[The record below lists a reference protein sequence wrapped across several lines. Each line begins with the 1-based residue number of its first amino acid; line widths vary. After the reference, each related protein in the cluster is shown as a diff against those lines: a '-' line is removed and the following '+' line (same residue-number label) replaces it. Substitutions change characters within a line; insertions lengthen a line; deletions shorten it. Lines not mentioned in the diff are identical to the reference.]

1 MLPPRVLCYGTD
13 VPLPARVPL
22 RAGPLSLFWE
32 AGDLRAI
39 RLGGAE
45 VLRRV
50 YVAIRDR
57 NWGTVAPILSNV
69 VMDVGDAAF
78 RIRFDVENRQGEIHF
93 AWRGEITGAAD
104 GAIRYSMAGVA
115 HSTFWRNRIGFC
127 VLHGA
132 EAAGAAA
139 RVTHVDGTTEQGTL
153 PVDVVPHQPVRPF
166 ADMTGMSH
174 EVAPGVWAELRFA
187 GETFEME
194 DQRNWTDA
202 SYKTFG
208 TPLRLP
214 YPVEVQAGAR
224 VQQAI
229 TLMLRDER
237 PGPHAVLAD
246 GLNHP
251 PAAPTLTVD
260 AAAPAAP
267 LPRLGLGVASHGAP
281 LAAREIE
288 RLRALQLDHLRAD
301 LRLGEPDWEAAL
313 HRASDD
319 ATAVGVSLH
328 LALFLS
334 AAGAGQELAP
344 LRRALAARRPP
355 VSAFLIYPSR
365 EQFGGGA
372 PMAEIVAAARLHLT
386 DGLNRRPAARLVAGT
401 NADAIFLA
409 RNLPPLDQVDAL
421 TFAIHPQEHAFDN
434 ASLAETLR
442 TQATVVASARR
453 LGRGLPVLV
462 SPVTLKRRFNP
473 HATAAE
479 PPDDPNRLPGMLP
492 PAVDARQMSL
502 FAAGWTAGSLKYL
515 ALGGATNI
523 TYYETT
529 GWRGVMETAAGS
541 PAPPFAGLGG
551 CVFPLYHV
559 LADVAEFAGG
569 AVMALRPSDA
579 LTVDG
584 LALRKDGRL
593 RVLAANLTAEPQI
606 VTLRGLPA
614 AVSTRMLD
622 AGNAEAAMR
631 APEAYRADAETA
643 LATAD
648 GCLTLTLPPCALIR
662 VDGRVPAGC
671 C

>member
-1 MLPPRVLCYGTD
+1 MLPPRVLCYGKD
-13 VPLPARVPL
+13 EPLPERVPL

-32 AGDLRAI
+32 GGDLRAI
-39 RLGGAE
+39 RLGEVE

-57 NWGTVAPILSNV
+57 NWGTVAPVLSNV
-69 VMDVGDAAF
+69 VMDVGASAF
-78 RIRFDVENRQGEIHF
+78 RIQFDVENRQDEIHF

-104 GAIRYSMAGVA
+104 GTIRFSMDGVA
-115 HSTFWRNRIGFC
+115 HNAFLRNRIGFC

-139 RVTHVDGTTEQGTL
+139 RVTHVDGTIEQGTL
-153 PVDVVPHQPVRPF
+153 PVDVVPDQPVRPF
-166 ADMTGMSH
+166 AEMAGLSH
-174 EVAPGVWAELRFA
+174 EVSPGVWAELRFA

-224 VQQAI
+224 MQQAI
-229 TLMLRDER
+229 TLTLRDER
-237 PGPHAVLAD
+237 PGPRVAVA
-246 GLNHP
+246 P
-251 PAAPTLTVD
+251 VPATLTLTVD

-267 LPRLGLGVASHGAP
+267 LPRLGLGSASHGEP
-281 LAAREIE
+281 LAPREVE
-288 RLRALQLDHLRAD
+288 RLRALRLDHLRAD
-301 LRLGEPDWEAAL
+301 LRLTEPGWEAAL
-313 HRASDD
+313 RRASEDT
-319 ATAVGVSLH
+319 TALGVSLH

-334 AAGAGQELAP
+334 AAGADQELAA
-344 LRRALAARRPP
+344 LRRALAALRPP
-355 VSAFLIYPSR
+355 VSAFLIYPTR
-365 EQFGGGA
+365 EHFGGGA
-372 PMAEIVAAARLHLT
+372 PIAEIIAAARRHRAA
-386 DGLNRRPAARLVAGT
+386 GLNRRPVARLVAGT
-401 NADAIFLA
+401 NADYIFLA
-409 RNLPPLDQVDAL
+409 RNLPPLDQIDAL

-442 TQATVVASARR
+442 TQATVVANARR
-453 LGRGLPVLV
+453 LGCGLPVFV

-479 PPDDPNRLPGMLP
+479 PPDGSNRPPGMLP
-492 PAVDARQMSL
+492 PAVDVRQMSL
-502 FAAGWTAGSLKYL
+502 FAAGWTASSLKYL
-515 ALGGATNI
+515 ALGGAASV

-529 GWRGVMETAAGS
+529 GWCGVMETAAGS
-541 PAPPFAGLGG
+541 PAPPFEGLGG

-569 AVMALRPSDA
+569 EVMALRPSDA
-579 LTVDG
+579 LILDG

-593 RVLAANLTAEPQI
+593 RVLAANLTAEPQT
-606 VTLRGLPA
+606 VALRGLPA
-614 AVSTRMLD
+614 TISARMLD
-622 AGNAEAAMR
+622 AGHAETAMC
-631 APEAYRADAETA
+631 APEAYRARAGA
-643 LATAD
+643 AIATAD

-662 VDGRVPAGC
+662 VDGSLPSGC
-671 C
+671 R